1 MLYLTLCVFIGLSA
15 SADVKPGDDCTT
27 DGVFGTDNDDAKC
40 EDGITNMKCR
50 QGKCTCLD
58 GSIWVESKAEC
69 LKTLGQDCNSANE
82 CAPGQGSCKNVGGRK
97 QCCNWNDLN
106 KECIDPEFVM
116 EVVQNYVYDVNG
128 ELVKQIKKE
137 LQASYVYQ
145 AYASYFQRADVAL
158 MGVKKFFS
166 AASLEERDHAQM
178 LIDYVNLRGG
188 HAEFGNIDLESACKA
203 VLNHQNILDAS
214 NNTLMCICN
223 FVAEEP
229 EGQDIRTGCESD
241 RSHWKNALMAFE
253 DALVTERF
261 VNSELL
267 KIHKIADDAKDA
279 HLSHILEHEFLDEQ
293 VSSINKLAQYVTR
306 LRSFK
311 GNYFLGEYI
320 FDQNL
325 SK

>member
-1 MLYLTLCVFIGLSA
+1 M
-15 SADVKPGDDCTT
+15 
-27 DGVFGTDNDDAKC
+27 
-40 EDGITNMKCR
+40 
-50 QGKCTCLD
+50 GK
-58 GSIWVESKAEC
+58 G
-69 LKTLGQDCNSANE
+69 LGQECDSVNE
-82 CAPGQGSCKNVGGRK
+82 CAPGGTCK
-97 QCCNWNDLN
+97 DN
-106 KECIDPEFVM
+106 KCIISEFVM
-116 EVVQNYVYDVNG
+116 EVVQNYVFDVNT

-166 AASLEERDHAQM
+166 DASLEEREHAQM

-188 HAEFGNIDLESACKA
+188 HAEFGNIELDSACEA
-203 VLNHQNILDAS
+203 VLGHQNIINKA

-223 FVAEEP
+223 FVAQEP
-229 EGQDIRTGCESD
+229 KGQSIRQGCDSD

-267 KIHKIADDAKDA
+267 RIHKHADDAKDA

-293 VSSINKLAQYVTR
+293 VSSINKLAHYVTR

-311 GNYFLGEYI
+311 GNYFLGEYL

-325 SK
+325 AK